1 MHREPNEQETSAI
14 EEMKQNLEDGLKDK
28 PTPTDYR
35 LRTKKIWKGKIA
47 PKGHFFVVVDFVKK
61 QMVYRH
67 AILLEGSYTQDEIK
81 EVGEML
87 REQLKQKFGV

>member
-1 MHREPNEQETSAI
+1 MHREPSEQEASAI
-14 EEMKQNLEDGLKDK
+14 EEMKQSLEDGLQDK
-28 PTPTDYR
+28 PSPTDYR

-47 PKGHFFVVVDFVKK
+47 PKGHFFVVVDFVKRK
-61 QMVYRH
+61 MVYRN

-87 REQLKQKFGV
+87 RQSLKDKYNV